1 MSCGAPLV
9 AACPSCGSEIVPGAR
24 FCPSCGTAVAGAP
37 AGQETLKLATILFAD
52 VVGSTSRAEA
62 MHPEDVR
69 ELMASYFDAMS
80 EEIAAQGGTV
90 EKFIGDAIMAVF
102 GVPMAHEDDPLR
114 AVRAG
119 RRMLTKL
126 HDWNLDRAD
135 ELQMRIGINT
145 GEVLAAGT
153 VGGDLLVTGDAVNV
167 AARLQQAAPPGA
179 ILVGERTQ
187 RAARTNFL
195 LEEVEPLELKGKVDP
210 IAAWSVSDELVA
222 PGGRGLPGLS
232 APMVGREVQLKL
244 LIDTFERTRREARP
258 HLVTIIG
265 DAGVGKSRL
274 VREFILEIEPE
285 AKVTAGR
292 CLPYGEA
299 VTMWPLAEIL
309 GSEAGLLHNDPP
321 ETAFEKIRKLVREAI
336 PQDLAAEPERT
347 ATALASTL
355 GLESDSTHAILEPRQ
370 ALRDLLVAWRAL
382 LGAMSR
388 ERALVVVVEDI
399 HWADDSMLDVL
410 DYLAEN
416 THGAVFL
423 LCATRPDLFRTRPN
437 WGGGRRNYSSIP
449 LDPLTQGETE
459 TLVSY
464 LLDIDELPESATN
477 RILERSEGN
486 PFFLEEIV
494 RHLIDEGAL
503 VRRGERWAGSEGI
516 ADISV
521 PDTVQAVI
529 LARLDLLSAAER
541 HVIQQAAVVG
551 RTFWLGAVQE
561 LSMAR
566 DLDAI
571 LGTLKR
577 RELIE
582 ERLTSSMAGD
592 IEYTFKHLLIRDVA
606 YESLPRRERGKAH
619 LSAARWIEDV
629 SGTRAVELAEVLA
642 HHYASAFDLTKDDDL
657 RRRARHYYLTA
668 STNAVKRFALAQA
681 RAVGQR
687 AIDLSAA
694 GEERLSALENLGD
707 ICHMSFSGDEAW
719 ESFSEALDE
728 LRNLSSTDDAV
739 LARLC
744 AKAVMLP
751 TRWMGTMQH
760 SVDKDELLRLI
771 AEGLRAAGEGDNRER
786 ALLLSARA
794 MMAFRGYGVDHDA
807 AEADALAAVAIA
819 ERLDEPDLLS
829 AALDASY
836 GMYFPVRY
844 GPALRAALR
853 RVGLESRLTTTEIS
867 DAYNMCA
874 WSSFYVGDYDAS
886 IGYGTR
892 GMELARGLDPAEFA
906 HGLTWRI
913 KAKFVS
919 GDWNGALADQVEL
932 DSLVKES
939 GRHPPGYA
947 QGAYAFTA
955 FCLELR
961 GRSDEV
967 DGHAELLQIAPRRL
981 DDRDADA
988 GRNVVGGFELGYLA
1002 RAFAHRGDLNRARD
1016 VLVLEINEKF
1026 PEHMAAACDL
1036 LPLEQD
1042 WAAARDLLPL
1052 MRRIADEGEVHPLAW
1067 FADRLE
1073 GQMEA
1078 DQGDLDQAILL
1089 LRASADGFG
1098 TLGAVWE
1105 EAYSNLLLAETIG
1118 KEGRPELY
1126 ESRLV
1131 SALATF
1137 QRLGSVTEVSRAEE
1151 QLGRIES

>member
-1 MSCGAPLV
+1 
-9 AACPSCGSEIVPGAR
+9 
-24 FCPSCGTAVAGAP
+24 
-37 AGQETLKLATILFAD
+37 LKLATILFAD

-80 EEIAAQGGTV
+80 EEISAQGGTV

-102 GVPMAHEDDPLR
+102 GVPVAHEDDPVR
-114 AVRAG
+114 AVRAA

-126 HDWNLDRAD
+126 EAWNLDRAHK
-135 ELQMRIGINT
+135 LQMRIGINT
-145 GEVLAAGT
+145 GEVLATDA
-153 VGGDLLVTGDAVNV
+153 VAGDLMVTGDAVNV
-167 AARLQQAAPPGA
+167 AARLQQAARPGT
-179 ILVGERTQ
+179 ILIGERTN
-187 RAARTNFL
+187 RAARTHFL
-195 LEEVEPLELKGKVDP
+195 LEEEGPLELKGKADP
-210 IAAWSVSDELVA
+210 IAAWSVTDELVA

-274 VREFILEIEPE
+274 VREFIFEIEPQ

-292 CLPYGEA
+292 CLPYGEG

-336 PQDLAAEPERT
+336 PPDLAADPERT

-355 GLESDSTHAILEPRQ
+355 GLESDSTQAILEPRQ

-388 ERALVVVVEDI
+388 DRALVVVVEDI

-416 THGAVFL
+416 THGAVLL

-449 LDPLTQGETE
+449 LDPLTQGESE
-459 TLVSY
+459 TLVSH
-464 LLDIDELPESATN
+464 LLDIDDLPESATN

-494 RHLIDEGAL
+494 RRLIDEGAL
-503 VRRGERWAGSEGI
+503 VRRGERWAGAKGI

-529 LARLDLLSAAER
+529 LARLDLLSTGER

-551 RTFWLGAVQE
+551 RTFWLGAVRE
-561 LSMAR
+561 LSIAS
-566 DLDAI
+566 DLEAI
-571 LGTLKR
+571 LETLKR

-642 HHYASAFDLTKDDDL
+642 HHYASAFHLTQDDDL
-657 RRRARHYYLTA
+657 RRTARHYYLTA

-681 RAVGQR
+681 RAVGLR

-694 GEERLSALENLGD
+694 GEERLSALESLGH
-707 ICHMSFSGDEAW
+707 IYHMSFSGDDAW
-719 ESFSEALDE
+719 ESYSEALDE
-728 LRNLSSTDDAV
+728 LRDLPSPDDAV

-744 AKAVMLP
+744 AQAAMFP

-760 SVDKDELLRLI
+760 PVDKDELLSLI
-771 AEGLRAAGEGDNRER
+771 AEGLRAAGEGDSRER

-794 MMAFRGYGVDHDA
+794 MMAFRGYDADHDA
-807 AEADALAAVAIA
+807 AETDALEAVGIA
-819 ERLDEPDLLS
+819 ERLDQPDLLS

-853 RVGLESRLTTTEIS
+853 RVDLESRLTTSEIS

-874 WSSFYVGDYDAS
+874 WSSFYVGDYEAS
-886 IGYGTR
+886 IGYATR
-892 GMELARGLDPAEFA
+892 GMDMARGLDPAEFA

-913 KAKFVS
+913 KSKFMS
-919 GDWNGALADQVEL
+919 GDWNGALADQSEL
-932 DSLVKES
+932 ESLVKES

-961 GRSDEV
+961 GRSDEA
-967 DGHAELLQIAPRRL
+967 DGHAELLQIAPPHL
-981 DDRDADA
+981 GDYDKASV
-988 GRNVVGGFELGYLA
+988 RNVVRGFELGYLA
-1002 RAFAHRGDLNRARD
+1002 RAFTHRGDPERARE

-1042 WAAARDLLPL
+1042 WAAVRDFLPQ

-1078 DQGDLDQAILL
+1078 DQGDLDRAILL

-1098 TLGAVWE
+1098 TSGAVWE

-1137 QRLGSVTEVSRAEE
+1137 QRLGSVTEVDRAEE
-1151 QLGRIES
+1151 QLGRIRS